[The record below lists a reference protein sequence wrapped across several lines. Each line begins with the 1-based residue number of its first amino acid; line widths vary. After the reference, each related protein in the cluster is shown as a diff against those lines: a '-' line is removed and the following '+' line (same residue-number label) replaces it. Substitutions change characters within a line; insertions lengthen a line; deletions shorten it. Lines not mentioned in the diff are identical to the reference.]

1 MDLAAPWRHWGS
13 LPQVTRC
20 SPGHRGGRCVADCTV
35 NGAQKESIRIQ
46 TSLIVFLVR
55 GFHVTGG
62 MERA

>member
-1 MDLAAPWRHWGS
+1 MDLAAPWRHRGS

-35 NGAQKESIRIQ
+35 TGAQKESIRIQ

-55 GFHVTGG
+55 GFHITGG